1 MRRLAILP
9 GPYTY
14 ALATDGAEVAG
25 LLRHEVGAIVDGKRH
40 AAPEDH
46 AWLLEAIAS
55 LLPVD
60 DIVLAASRGAP
71 FSRAIA
77 DAITA
82 AYPAARTIGEWR
94 SKATGDEWTRL
105 TGWPAE
111 ELHAGHQDAAA
122 LLALSPPGPRQAPAD
137 AHETRAGID
146 PGSGRVALTI
156 GAGHAAPL
164 RLILAKTIPIGEV
177 VLLAKPREVAG
188 GQIRTTR
195 RSLTGEH
202 VAAVAREV
210 RDLCVLH
217 GVTRA
222 IVEHAESVYL
232 PENAPR
238 SHVSIATAMSKTE
251 WVGGAIS
258 TLLRDAGISVEEVP
272 RPTWRA
278 RVLPKRK
285 GSAGDGNEALP
296 GVIAEA
302 FPGWSGD
309 EHARDAAGALLWD
322 VTPERVKAPVRSRVG
337 TGCTCASVT
346 GRHRAECPAARAETE
361 PRKPRRV
368 WTWEMAKGAMG
379 L

>member
-14 ALATDGAEVAG
+14 ALAIDGAEVTG
-25 LLRHEVGAIVDGKRH
+25 ILRHEVGAITDGKRLAGPGDH
-40 AAPEDH
+40 AA
-46 AWLLEAIAS
+46 LLEALAAM
-55 LLPVD
+55 LPVD
-60 DIVLAASRGAP
+60 DIALAATRGAP
-71 FSRAIA
+71 FSRAIS

-82 AYPAARTIGEWR
+82 AYPAARIIGEWR
-94 SKATGDEWTRL
+94 SKATGDEWTHL
-105 TGWPAE
+105 AGWPAG
-111 ELHAGHQDAAA
+111 ELHAGYQDAAA
-122 LLALSPPGPRQAPAD
+122 LLALSPPGPRPAPAE

-146 PGSGRVALTI
+146 PGSAAVGVAI
-156 GAGHAAPL
+156 ASGHAVPL
-164 RLILAKTIPIGEV
+164 RLVLARSIPIGEV
-177 VLLAKPREVAG
+177 VQLAKPREVAG
-188 GQIRTTR
+188 GQVRTTR

-210 RDLCVLH
+210 RDLCVAH

-232 PENAPR
+232 PGDAPR
-238 SHVSIATAMSKTE
+238 SHQSIATAMSKTE

-302 FPGWSGD
+302 YPGWSGD

-322 VTPERVKAPVRSRVG
+322 VLGEKPRAPRASKRAG
-337 TGCTCASVT
+337 TACTCASAK
-346 GRHRAECPAARAETE
+346 GRHVLGCPLATAETG

-368 WTWEMAKGAMG
+368 WTWENARG
-379 L
+379 LLG